1 MSLRV
6 FRDTSHG
13 GFFWSL
19 TRDLKPHSPRKQI
32 YAEAFTIYGLTEWH
46 LATGDQ
52 AACSVQLS
60 AAPSTGSHAF
70 CAMLP
75 KPTTPMRNLVP
86 TF

>member
-1 MSLRV
+1 MDKDRIALCRQGIRESAYGIRQVSQIRSAFSL
-6 FRDTSHG
+6 
-13 GFFWSL
+13 
-19 TRDLKPHSPRKQI
+19 P
-32 YAEAFTIYGLTEWH
+32 
-46 LATGDQ
+46 GDQ